1 MERGTGAGTKRK
13 RHRFPTFV
21 DLFTIS
27 FRKNSRGIFRG
38 SFGHLFDESNDIKS
52 LNLRK
57 FHKKKHA
64 NDWWNEHHVTV
75 ILCWVR
81 SWGHRSP
88 QWDSTLLKQHLNIR
102 SYRLVEQTPT
112 WPSFTRLALRLSRDS
127 SVWNGYFDFGHFKHK
142 RMLNIYT
149 SCNRNRGK
157 RKKAATFW
165 QLNTFPTH
173 TLSPKRPQTEEISKS
188 KPRQYEFSF
197 HFYETSSLKEPKN
210 DQGTVVPTTP
220 HKIVTIW
227 PRELGR
233 KAQFAWNWPTWF
245 IDCHSFAF
253 QSTAKQNWCQR
264 CSY

>member
-27 FRKNSRGIFRG
+27 FRKNSRWIFRG

-57 FHKKKHA
+57 FHKKTRQRLVERTSRDRHFVLG
-64 NDWWNEHHVTV
+64 EIMGTQVPPV
-75 ILCWVR
+75 GL
-81 SWGHRSP
+81 
-88 QWDSTLLKQHLNIR
+88 TLLKQHLDIR
-102 SYRLVEQTPT
+102 SQRLVEQTPT
-112 WPSFTRLALRLSRDS
+112 WPPFTRLAVRLSRDS